1 MTGHKSVFPPAEWDA
16 PLVAFAAWMRLRDMS
31 PQSIELRTYHVRRF
45 GTAISKPPFEV
56 SLDDLLTFLGSQA
69 WGKNTLAS
77 VSASLKVFYG
87 WAEQTGRV
95 PRSPAANL
103 PRIKPPTPKP
113 KPIPEDALTATLA
126 DVDQLVGMAI
136 RLSASI
142 GMRRGEVAAVHIDD
156 LIDTPDGYL
165 LRILGK
171 GRKERII
178 PIGQQLAADLI
189 AWIDTH
195 GEDGYAFPAPG
206 GGHLTPH
213 WLGTLVSR
221 ALPDGYTMHKL
232 RHRALTR
239 TYDTTKDI
247 ILTATLAGHSS
258 VATTQAYYVE
268 PNYDALRA
276 AVEGIAS

>member
-1 MTGHKSVFPPAEWDA
+1 MTSQTRIHPPAEWDA
-16 PLVAFAAWMRLRDMS
+16 PLVAFVAWMRLRDMS
-31 PQSIELRTYHVRRF
+31 THSIDLRMYHIRRL
-45 GTAISKPPFEV
+45 GATLGIPPFDV
-56 SLDDLLTFLGSQA
+56 TLDDLLTFLGSQP
-69 WGKNTLAS
+69 WGRNTLAA
-77 VSASLKVFYG
+77 VSSSIKVFYG

-95 PRSPAANL
+95 AKSPAANL
-103 PRIKPPTPKP
+103 PRVKPPTPKP
-113 KPIPEDALTATLA
+113 KPIPEDSLTAALA
-126 DVDQLVGMAI
+126 GADPLVVMAI

-142 GMRRGEVAAVHIDD
+142 GMRRAEVAAVHRDD
-156 LIDTPDGYL
+156 LIESPDGYL

-171 GRKERII
+171 GRKERVV
-178 PIGQQLAADLI
+178 PIGAQLAADLI
-189 AWIDTH
+189 DWINSH
-195 GEDGYAFPAPG
+195 GVNGYAFPGPSE
-206 GGHLTPH
+206 GHLSPH

-247 ILTATLAGHSS
+247 LLTATLAGHSS

-268 PNYDALRA
+268 PNYTALRA